1 MRKILL
7 LAVLVLFSFQAKSQN
22 SIQEYCVENETAHR
36 YLTEVKYDSTDYS
49 YSSIMNYCYNMP
61 WNWKVE
67 GNGVRLDFPRPVPIR
82 LANAIDTASTFYVSE
97 NADFSD
103 AWTYT
108 IEKGVDS
115 IDVYNLIPGRVYNW
129 KVEYPQDN
137 GSIAQAGSG
146 QFKTTG
152 TLRMLK
158 IDNIFNV
165 RDMGGWPTASGYPMK
180 YGKIIRGSRM
190 NVNGK
195 TTKIITADGIR
206 EIRRVGVRAELD
218 MRDAS
223 NSVNATYAFFGE
235 DCPIYNVNQGYNS
248 RIATFANGPQ
258 SIEGIL
264 KLIEWLKEDK
274 PVYLHC
280 SVGADRTG
288 TVAYLVGALCGMTED
303 ALCKDF
309 ELTSF
314 SGDWIEN
321 ERDKPNPERL
331 IRQRSYAGRLDPN
344 DNVEG
349 YKFAKMVDLIKEFP
363 GETLQEKVYYHLST
377 GAKPASLGGGYLSK
391 KVPTQ
396 DLDWLINYLVGPLQ
410 LNSAAKVTVAKDE
423 TSQIEVEIVNTK
435 VDNSVPVITY
445 TSADP
450 NVATVSQEGV
460 ITGVRG
466 GSTEISVELD
476 GFVQTVTVDVEKEES
491 QMPASVHYDNKG
503 YLITGKNIIKNGSF
517 EYADSLS
524 EWKDGKTPVLN
535 PENFSLQSYPGT
547 NSRYLESKGDGDESS
562 ANSISMAWRISSGK
576 TYVFGYK
583 VKNSTNIQTTNNE
596 NLKVN
601 LTKTNGSLTL
611 EGYPSYDGNWTDV
624 QYVFTNSDRYSKVQV
639 LFTHLSQNGNNTCLD
654 NFYLAEVEYS
664 AGVGAV
670 RFDINDG
677 NVYDLNGR
685 KVGQAVDGIIIKDG
699 KKVLIK

>member
-7 LAVLVLFSFQAKSQN
+7 LAFVGMISMQAKSQN
-22 SIQEYCVENETAHR
+22 QIPEYCLENDVVHS
-36 YLTEVKYDSTDYS
+36 YLTEVQYDPTNYDYS
-49 YSSIMNYCYNMP
+49 KILCYCDSPSYN
-61 WNWKVE
+61 N
-67 GNGVRLDFPRPVPIR
+67 NGIRKDLPKAVPIK
-82 LANAIDTASTFYVSE
+82 LTSAIDTASTFFVSE

-103 AWTYT
+103 AWSYT
-108 IEKGVDS
+108 IAKGVDS
-115 IDVYNLIPGRVYNW
+115 IDIYNLIPGRLYNW
-129 KVEYPQDN
+129 KVEYPNED
-137 GSIAQAGSG
+137 GTIAQAESG

-165 RDMGGWPTASGYPMK
+165 RDMGGWPTESGYPMK
-180 YGKIIRGSRM
+180 YGKIVRGSRM

-195 TTKIITADGIR
+195 TTKMITDDGVR
-206 EIRRVGVRAELD
+206 EIRKVGMRSELD

-264 KLIEWLKEDK
+264 KLIEWLKADK

-314 SGDWIEN
+314 SADRIVN
-321 ERDKPNPERL
+321 ERQEAHGAYENL

-349 YKFAKMVDLIKEFP
+349 YKFAKMVDLIKQFP

-377 GAKPASLGGGYLSK
+377 GAKPAGGTVGKS
-391 KVPTQ
+391 VPTA

-410 LNSAAKVTVAKDE
+410 NNGKSSLNLERGDK
-423 TSQIEVEIVNTK
+423 SQMNIEIVNFREG
-435 VDNSVPVITY
+435 NPNPVITY
-445 TSADP
+445 TTSNPD
-450 NVATVSQEGV
+450 VATVSQDGM
-460 ITGVRG
+460 ITAVRG
-466 GSTEISVELD
+466 GVAEIRAELD
-476 GFVQTVTVDVEKEES
+476 GFYQSVTVNVANIES
-491 QMPASVHYDNKG
+491 KLPASVFYDDKG
-503 YLITGKNIIKNGSF
+503 YLFKGNNIIKNGSF
-517 EYADSLS
+517 EYADTLNGWKSGTGAALS
-524 EWKDGKTPVLN
+524 AD
-535 PENFSLQSYPGT
+535 NFSVKTYA
-547 NSRYLESKGDGDESS
+547 NSEDRFIESKGDGDETS
-562 ANSISMAWRISSGK
+562 ANSISVQWRINAGK

-583 VKNSTNIQTTNNE
+583 VKNSTDIETVNNE
-596 NLKVN
+596 NLKVM
-601 LTKTNGSLTL
+601 LIKSGSSLVL

-670 RFDINDG
+670 RYDVTDG